1 MDINKRNNIL
11 CTAEKLFY
19 TIGMNATTMD
29 KLAKESGITKKTIY
43 NYFDSKEDIY
53 YEVMLKS
60 YYELNRFL
68 KTNLEKNNNVTGIDK
83 IKIIGSS
90 LIEFNK
96 TNPNAFKAIFDFQ
109 NKDLDNILKNDT
121 AVKCYEEGQYIVE
134 TIIKIIKEGIEKGIL
149 DDKIDINKTFAM
161 LWAFIVGMTN
171 LINYKSEYIERYL
184 GLCIEDILNYS
195 YDTIFLTLKKK
206 NQIFYNNSGLY

>member
-90 LIEFNK
+90 LI
-96 TNPNAFKAIFDFQ
+96 
-109 NKDLDNILKNDT
+109 
-121 AVKCYEEGQYIVE
+121 
-134 TIIKIIKEGIEKGIL
+134 
-149 DDKIDINKTFAM
+149 
-161 LWAFIVGMTN
+161 
-171 LINYKSEYIERYL
+171 
-184 GLCIEDILNYS
+184 
-195 YDTIFLTLKKK
+195 
-206 NQIFYNNSGLY
+206 